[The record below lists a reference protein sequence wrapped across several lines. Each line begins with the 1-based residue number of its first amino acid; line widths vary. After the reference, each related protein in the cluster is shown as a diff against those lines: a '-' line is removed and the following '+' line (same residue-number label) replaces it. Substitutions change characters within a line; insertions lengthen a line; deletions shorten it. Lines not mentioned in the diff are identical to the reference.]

1 MGKQRAQRGGERGGN
16 RRDGGLRKRA
26 DCSGEVGVEVGG
38 AIWSRGFWGKPVVVC
53 DVRGGE
59 VGRRGSREGLRSE
72 VKGDGGRTRR
82 RRRSVGQ
89 RGQVEVALR
98 RGRRPRSGRRISRH
112 GGGDRALGDSGER
125 PLVRSRI

>member
-1 MGKQRAQRGGERGGN
+1 MGKQRAQRGEERGGN
-16 RRDGGLRKRA
+16 RRSGGLRKRA

-38 AIWSRGFWGKPVVVC
+38 AIWSRGFWGKPMVVC
-53 DVRGGE
+53 GVRGGE
-59 VGRRGSREGLRSE
+59 VGRRGGGEGLRSE

-82 RRRSVGQ
+82 RCRSVGQ

-98 RGRRPRSGRRISRH
+98 RGRPRSGRRISRR

-125 PLVRSRI
+125 PLVRRRI